1 MRVSVL
7 FLKALKCLSL
17 SISVIP
23 LAGCAIATGLI
34 FSNFLAGASENPDQ
48 EDQLFSITM
57 LGFALIETFMLMTFI
72 VIGIIYTF

>member
-1 MRVSVL
+1 MHALL
-7 FLKALKCLSL
+7 FLKALKCVAL
-17 SISVIP
+17 SISVLP

-34 FSNFLAGASENPDQ
+34 FSNFLAGAAENPDQ

-72 VIGIIYTF
+72 VIAIIYSF